1 MTWHVPIDDLRDYE
15 RGSIDPTQQLS
26 IEAHLTSCVS
36 CRSNLAA
43 LVDKVGLERTW
54 SAIASETAAPAPGM
68 IERLLLVLG
77 ITDHSARLVAAT
89 PSLRRSWLV
98 AVAAVLSLGV
108 LVANGVD
115 GGYVL
120 FLAIAPILPLAGI
133 AAAYGPGIDP
143 TYEIGIAAPMRSF
156 RLLLIRAMA
165 VLISTIALAGIA
177 ALFLPGLDWRA
188 AAWLLPSLAL
198 AATCLALSTVVQPLR
213 AAVIVAGTWLTV
225 VAAAAWSAPA
235 GVAARSVFGAQL
247 QIAVVIVGI
256 GAGLVLVVRREEL
269 ETGEHQ

>member
-1 MTWHVPIDDLRDYE
+1 VTWHAPIHALRDYE
-15 RGSIDPTQQLS
+15 SGAIDPTQQLS

-43 LVDKVGLERTW
+43 LVDKGVLERTW
-54 SAIASETAAPAPGM
+54 NAIAAETATPAPGM

-77 ITDHSARLVAAT
+77 IADHSARLVAAT
-89 PSLRRSWLV
+89 PSLRRSWLL
-98 AVAAVLSLGV
+98 AVTTVLALGV
-108 LVANGVD
+108 LVANEAD
-115 GGYVL
+115 GGYVF
-120 FLAIAPILPLAGI
+120 FLALAPMLPLAGI

-165 VLISTIALAGIA
+165 VLISTVALAGIA
-177 ALFLPGLDWRA
+177 ALFLPGLDWEA

-198 AATCLALSTVVQPLR
+198 AATCLALSTVVPPLR
-213 AAVIVAGTWLTV
+213 AAVIVAGTWMTV
-225 VAAAAWSAPA
+225 ITAAAWSASTE
-235 GVAARSVFGAQL
+235 VSARSVFGAQL

-256 GAGLVLVVRREEL
+256 GAGLVLTARREEL